1 MWRALDTVA
10 NGEAKVV
17 VSSGNTGALMA
28 MAIFI
33 LRKAP
38 GIDRPAI
45 AANWPSRAPHGF
57 NTVLDMGADVRADP
71 RNLFQYAVM
80 GAEYAHI
87 NFGIE
92 RPRVG
97 LLNMGTEPGKGPQ
110 ELRDAAALIEAAGS
124 DRFDYVG
131 FVEGNDIS
139 RNIADVFVTDGF
151 TGNVALKAAEG
162 TANFISEAL
171 RDAFRHSFWSKFGG
185 LFAVTSLQR
194 MRQRI
199 DPRRANGG
207 VFLGL
212 NGAVVK
218 SHGGAD
224 EVGFASAIEV
234 AAKMAETDFPNLVAA
249 QLAKLDADNETRSD
263 QKREES
269 GE

>member
-1 MWRALDTVA
+1 
-10 NGEAKVV
+10 
-17 VSSGNTGALMA
+17 
-28 MAIFI
+28 
-33 LRKAP
+33 
-38 GIDRPAI
+38 
-45 AANWPSRAPHGF
+45 
-57 NTVLDMGADVRADP
+57 
-71 RNLFQYAVM
+71 
-80 GAEYAHI
+80 
-87 NFGIE
+87 
-92 RPRVG
+92 
-97 LLNMGTEPGKGPQ
+97 
-110 ELRDAAALIEAAGS
+110 
-124 DRFDYVG
+124 
-131 FVEGNDIS
+131 
-139 RNIADVFVTDGF
+139 
-151 TGNVALKAAEG
+151 
-162 TANFISEAL
+162 
-171 RDAFRHSFWSKFGG
+171 
-185 LFAVTSLQR
+185 